1 MTGADFKWETRR
13 LQADSVIKPFES
25 EDEEL
30 NDFLL
35 NDAGNYLV
43 QRLAV
48 TYVIENET
56 DTIAYFCL
64 SNDTVQRFM
73 ADKAGWKNI
82 RKRIPNAK
90 LRSSYPAVKIGRLAV
105 SKKYAGSGFGKLM
118 IQIVRE
124 MFVSGTQQTG
134 CRFVTV
140 DAYRN
145 ATDFYLRN
153 EFAFLTG
160 DDENDKTRLMYFDL
174 SNIPMV

>member
-1 MTGADFKWETRR
+1 MTGFDFKWNTRR
-13 LQADSVIKPFES
+13 LQLDTVIKPFES

-35 NDAGNYLV
+35 NDAKNYLV

-48 TYVIENET
+48 TYMIENET

-73 ADKAGWKNI
+73 ADRVAWKKI

-105 SKKYAGSGFGKLM
+105 SKKYAGSGFGRLM
-118 IQIVRE
+118 IQIVRKI
-124 MFVSGTQQTG
+124 FVSDTQQTG

-145 ATDFYLRN
+145 ATDFYIRN
-153 EFAFLTG
+153 EFDFLTNE
-160 DDENDKTRLMYFDL
+160 DESEKTRLMYFDL
-174 SNIPMV
+174 NNIPQ

>member
-1 MTGADFKWETRR
+1 MSGSDFKWDTRR
-13 LQADSVIKPFES
+13 LQPDTVIKPFES
-25 EDEEL
+25 EDAEL

-35 NDAGNYLV
+35 NDAKQYSA

-48 TYVIENET
+48 TYVIENDT

-73 ADKAGWKNI
+73 ADKAGWKKI
-82 RKRIPNAK
+82 RKSIPHSR

-105 SKKYAGSGFGKLM
+105 SKKYAGSGFGRLM
-118 IQIVRE
+118 IQIVRK
-124 MFVSGTQQTG
+124 MFVTDTQQTG

-145 ATDFYLRN
+145 AADFYIRN
-153 EFAFLTG
+153 RFDFLTG
-160 DDENDKTRLMYFDL
+160 DDENEPTRLMYFDL
-174 SNIPMV
+174 NNIPN

>member
-1 MTGADFKWETRR
+1 MTGLDFEGELKR
-13 LQADSVIKPFES
+13 LNLDSIIKPFES
-25 EDEEL
+25 EDGEL

-35 NDAGNYLV
+35 NDARNYLV

-73 ADKAGWKNI
+73 ADTAGWKKI
-82 RKRIPNAK
+82 RKLLPNAK

-105 SKKYAGSGFGKLM
+105 SKQYAGSGFGKLM
-118 IQIVRE
+118 IRIVRE
-124 MFVSGTQQTG
+124 MFVSDMQQAG

-153 EFAFLTG
+153 AFDFLT
-160 DDENDKTRLMYFDL
+160 DEDENEKTRLMYFDL
-174 SNIPMV
+174 SNIPL

>member
-1 MTGADFKWETRR
+1 MTGFDFEGELKKIELDT
-13 LQADSVIKPFES
+13 AIKPFES

-35 NDAGNYLV
+35 NDAKHYLV

-48 TYVIENET
+48 TYLIENET

-73 ADKAGWKNI
+73 ADKAGWKKI
-82 RKRIPNAK
+82 KKRIPNAK

-105 SKKYAGSGFGKLM
+105 SKKYAGSGFGRLI
-118 IQIVRE
+118 IQIVRRI
-124 MFVSGTQQTG
+124 FVSDMQQAG
-134 CRFVTV
+134 CRFITV

-145 ATDFYLRN
+145 ATSFYARN
-153 EFAFLTG
+153 HFDFLT
-160 DDENDKTRLMYFDL
+160 DEDESDKTRLMYFDL
-174 SNIPMV
+174 NNIPL

>member
-1 MTGADFKWETRR
+1 MTDSDFKWDTRR
-13 LQADSVIKPFES
+13 LQSDTVIKPFKS
-25 EDEEL
+25 EDAEL

-35 NDAGNYLV
+35 NDAKHYSV

-73 ADKAGWKNI
+73 ADKEGWKKI

-105 SKKYAGSGFGKLM
+105 SKKYAGSGFGRLI
-118 IQIVRE
+118 IQIGRK
-124 MFVSGTQQTG
+124 MLVSDTQQTG

-145 ATDFYLRN
+145 AVDFYIHNR
-153 EFAFLTG
+153 FDFLT
-160 DDENDKTRLMYFDL
+160 DDDKSDKTRLMYFDL
-174 SNIPMV
+174 NNIPL

>member
-1 MTGADFKWETRR
+1 MTGFDFAGELKR
-13 LQADSVIKPFES
+13 LHLDTEIKPFES
-25 EDEEL
+25 EDAEL

-35 NDAGNYLV
+35 NDAKQYSA

-48 TYVIENET
+48 TYVIENGT

-73 ADKAGWKNI
+73 ADKAGWKKI
-82 RKRIPNAK
+82 RKSIPHSK

-105 SKKYAGSGFGKLM
+105 SKKYAGSGFGRLM
-118 IQIVRE
+118 IDIV
-124 MFVSGTQQTG
+124 MKMLVSDTQQTG

-145 ATDFYLRN
+145 AVDFYIRN
-153 EFAFLTG
+153 EFDFLTG
-160 DDENDKTRLMYFDL
+160 DDENEPTRLMYFDL
-174 SNIPMV
+174 NNIPN